1 VRKFARCKIQLVGNA
16 NQLSFAAKRITEPQ
30 EEKMKTYY
38 ITTPIYYLNG
48 DPHIGHTYTTVAAD
62 VMARYKKA
70 RGYDVKF
77 LTGSDEHGQKVERS
91 AKEAGVPPQQFVDAL
106 MEKFKGIWEIM
117 DCKYDFYQRTTNPA
131 HIDSV
136 KKIFK
141 KLYDQGDIYKGS
153 YEGLYCVPCEAFF
166 TQGNLVNGNCPDCNR
181 PVEKIS
187 EECYFFRMSKYQDAL
202 MKHYEDNPEFLMPIS
217 RRNEMLNNFI
227 KPGLEDLCVSRTTFT
242 WGVPVDFD
250 PGHVVYVWIDALP
263 NYITALGY
271 LSEDDSLFKK
281 YWPADLHLMAKEIV
295 RFHSV
300 IWPCIL
306 MALGEPLPKQVF
318 GHGWLQY
325 EGQKMGKSLGNGID
339 PVFLVQQYGVDAIR
353 YFLMREFTFGPDGN
367 FTQNAL
373 VTRYNADLAN
383 DLGNL
388 LSRTVGM
395 VDKYF
400 GGTLP
405 NLPAAPSPYDA
416 EITTLAAAT
425 IGKVE
430 EKMDKL
436 AFSEALNEIW
446 NLIRRSNKYID
457 ETAPWVLA
465 KDGSKQAELATVLY
479 NLGEILRIIAVA
491 ITPVMP
497 NTPAIIRQ
505 QLNITDPAHSTWDSA
520 KEFGLLNRA
529 LHVTKGS
536 AAFPRMEKE
545 K

>member
-1 VRKFARCKIQLVGNA
+1 
-16 NQLSFAAKRITEPQ
+16 
-30 EEKMKTYY
+30 MKTYY

-77 LTGSDEHGQKVERS
+77 LTGSDEHGQKVEQS
-91 AKEAGVPPQQFVDAL
+91 AAAAGVPPQQFVDGL
-106 MEKFKGIWEIM
+106 MEVFKGIWQLM
-117 DCKYDFYQRTTNPA
+117 DCDYDFYQRTTNPA
-131 HIDSV
+131 HMDSV

-141 KLYDQGDIYKGS
+141 KLFDQGDIYKGS
-153 YEGLYCVPCEAFF
+153 YEGDYCIPCEAFWTP
-166 TQGNLVNGNCPDCNR
+166 TQVVNGNCPDCGR
-181 PVEKIS
+181 PVKKIS
-187 EECYFFRMSKYQDAL
+187 EECYFFRMSKYQDRL
-202 MKHYEDNPEFLMPIS
+202 MKHYEDHPEFLLPIS

-227 KPGLEDLCVSRTTFT
+227 KPGLEDLCVSRTTFK

-271 LSEDDSLFKK
+271 LSDDDSDYKK

-295 RFHSV
+295 RFHAV

-325 EGQKMGKSLGNGID
+325 DGQKMGKSLGNGVD
-339 PVFLVQQYGVDAIR
+339 PKFLVAQYGVDAIR
-353 YFLMREFTFGPDGN
+353 YYLMREFTFGPDGN
-367 FTQNAL
+367 FTPSSLLN
-373 VTRYNADLAN
+373 RYNADLAN

-400 GGTLP
+400 GGSLP
-405 NLPAAPSPYDA
+405 DLPPSPTAHD
-416 EITTLAAAT
+416 EDLIKMAT
-425 IGKVE
+425 SMLNKVE

-446 NLIRRSNKYID
+446 NLVRRANKYID
-457 ETAPWVLA
+457 ETAPWVLS
-465 KDGSKQAELATVLY
+465 KDESKHPELATVLY
-479 NLGEILRIIAVA
+479 NLAEILRILAVA

-497 NTPAIIRQ
+497 NTPPIIRA
-505 QLNITDPAHSTWDSA
+505 QLNITDPAHSEWESA
-520 KEFGLLNRA
+520 KQFGLLNRA
-529 LHVTKGS
+529 IQVTKGA
-536 AAFPRMEKE
+536 AAFPRMDKD